1 MNKVFSFRLNPNED
15 LKNEIQNFCE
25 KNNILAG
32 CILSAV
38 GSLETIKIRLA
49 NSQNVFETTEKF
61 EIVSVSGTVSRNG
74 CHLHIAVADSNGKVT
89 GGHLMNGNKIYTT
102 CEIIILCLKDQEFKR
117 ENDVATGFNEL
128 KIYFKKS

>member
-128 KIYFKKS
+128 KIYLKKS